1 MKRLSCLVAFLIATC
16 SGVVAQPLTAYF
28 DNQNQFF
35 VWDDGMIRKADYLVP
50 IEYKVG
56 RYAVPFL
63 DNARNFKIYSKGA
76 TVKINNG
83 FTSQFFATDYLVAF
97 QNAQI
102 LNVWED
108 GEIIKLSNLSQEFYV
123 GDSLVMYF
131 DKVRSTFNLY
141 YNKEIY
147 PLESFLSG
155 ISSSKL
161 FGEQTQRSLLDN
173 QDIASGQIP
182 AVRVSDN
189 VAAYV
194 NFANQFKIFYRGD
207 VIEQEAYLVK
217 SFDAGR
223 NIVPY
228 VNANHEFIV
237 FYKGETQM
245 VEQYQPY
252 AYKAGDDLVAY
263 IGNDNYFKIFY
274 NDSVYNIG
282 YFQPDFHVVDNIVY
296 YEDMS
301 GYFYVFYKG
310 QTYNLESY
318 VPENITAHYNS
329 LAYVTRGRML
339 KVFTEGQVFDV
350 VTADVP
356 YWKLNYDVIHYRFG
370 TNLNKVFYKGKT
382 Y

>member
-1 MKRLSCLVAFLIATC
+1 MKKLFALFLLFIGIANI
-16 SGVVAQPLTAYF
+16 GKAQPLTAYF

-35 VWDDGMIRKADYLVP
+35 VWDNGMLRKADYLVP
-50 IEYKVG
+50 VEFKIG

-83 FTSQFFATDYLVAF
+83 FTSNFIATDYLVAF
-97 QNAQI
+97 LNAQM

-108 GEIIKLSNLSQEFYV
+108 GEITKLSNLSQEFYV

-141 YNKEIY
+141 YNKQIY

-155 ISSSKL
+155 ISSSKI
-161 FGEQTQRSLLDN
+161 FAEQTQVSLLDN

-189 VAAYV
+189 IAAYV
-194 NFANQFKIFYRGD
+194 NHANQFKIFYAGD
-207 VIEQEAYLVK
+207 IIEQDPYLVR
-217 SFDAGR
+217 SFDVGR

-228 VNANHEFIV
+228 VNANQEFMV
-237 FYKGETQM
+237 FYKGNTE
-245 VEQYQPY
+245 VIENYQPY
-252 AYKAGDDLVAY
+252 AYKAGDDLVAFVA
-263 IGNDNYFKIFY
+263 NDNYFKIYY
-274 NDSVYNIG
+274 NDSIYNIG

-296 YEDMS
+296 FEDQS
-301 GYFYVFYKG
+301 GYFHVFYKG
-310 QTYNLESY
+310 QVYVLESY
-318 VPENITAHYNS
+318 VPDNITAHYNS
-329 LAYVTRGRML
+329 LAYVTRGRMI
-339 KVFTEGQVFDV
+339 KVFTEGQTYDV
-350 VTADVP
+350 ITADVP

-370 TNLNKVFYKGKT
+370 ANLNKVFYKGKT